1 MDEPEEWAEL
11 SSCAYVQDL
20 LATLP
25 WRLRLRLS
33 PKSGLRQA
41 ACRSCGLTY
50 LTNQESDELRMECE

>member
-1 MDEPEEWAEL
+1 MDDPKESAEL
-11 SSCAYVQDL
+11 PSCACVQDL
-20 LATLP
+20 LAALP